1 MNDFFW
7 KSLALVSTLLLAVSL
22 TLGPVQTAPEP
33 RGSVTVSAFSKTR
46 GDFMLVDPAMSKVVL
61 YRVNFQTPE
70 RATFQFLGM
79 TDYHED
85 IAVHEA
91 VGRPSK

>member
-1 MNDFFW
+1 MNESFW
-7 KSLALVSTLLLAVSL
+7 KSLALVSTILLAVSL
-22 TLGPVQTAPEP
+22 SMGPAQTAV
-33 RGSVTVSAFSKTR
+33 GSGGAVTVSAFSKTR
-46 GDFMLVDPAMSKVVL
+46 GDFILVDPVTSKVVM
-61 YRVNFQTPE
+61 YRVSFQTPE

-91 VGRPSK
+91 VGRPQK